1 MTKRLNWFLLIVLLL
16 FAAPYYW
23 LLLDNRPGDMPAKPV
38 GIEQL
43 RSLAASIPGPAPSA
57 LEVEVVGWR
66 RLPGDL
72 FVAGSGIKRKH
83 VAVMAWRLLVPG
95 AKPIVIDSGMT
106 AAAAQEMGM
115 EAFRAPAQA
124 RVDAALRD
132 AGMILITH
140 EHPDHLGGLVAV
152 GGLPLTNAARLGPQQ
167 LPTAALASK
176 MVPWPKGVT
185 LQAKLASTGLQAVA
199 PGVVVIPA
207 PSHTP
212 GSQMIYVRMANGR
225 EYLFAGDIA
234 TFAQSWEE
242 LRARSRLVG
251 DYVAPENRAEVFAW
265 LKTIR
270 ALKKSAPKMT
280 VLAGHDFEWLF
291 IDKKVHGIH
300 VRFGPDPEGI

>member
-1 MTKRLNWFLLIVLLL
+1 MTKRLNWFLLTVLLL
-16 FAAPYYW
+16 FAAPCYW
-23 LLLDNRPGDMPAKPV
+23 LLLDNRPGDVPAKPV

-43 RSLAASIPGPAPSA
+43 RSLAANIAGPAPSA

-115 EAFRAPAQA
+115 EYFRAPAQA